1 MKAKL
6 TITVD
11 ITDNNILDQ
20 DELKWFKKNVLS
32 NMGNLV
38 LHSNELGQEIGPVIY
53 VEDVEIL

>member
-11 ITDNNILDQ
+11 ITNNNILNE

-32 NMGNLV
+32 NMGKLI
-38 LHSNELGQEIGPVIY
+38 LHSNELGQEVGSVTY